1 MSRVHKAI
9 AKLKELL
16 RMKVFQALLFILLG
30 LISYFVM
37 FDNVKPEKI
46 NVSLLTPSD
55 KTIRAPQ
62 TVVDKEKTEQDK
74 QEAAKDVEDVFTLKK
89 EYAQN
94 RVDLISS
101 IFDSVKEVKEELET
115 KQVDN
120 EESQIDGP
128 PSKKVSEGI
137 PAHVTLAK
145 QKLTGD
151 VTKELSDS
159 VFSALLKADD
169 ENFVMARDLTL
180 TAIHNVMST
189 KIPAR
194 EVEPAKNRVEE
205 QLKASSL
212 PGEIKQ
218 ASIELARFAII
229 QNEFYDSQKSEEKV
243 QAAVESVEPVKIL
256 QGEVIVEEGQLVDR
270 DIYRQLKLAGFLE
283 EQTSYLPFIGLG
295 LLILLTMS
303 GLYYYFQL
311 INENTDKKQS
321 QILLF
326 SFVYLL
332 ALLIMKTVSLFQRA
346 EYIDMV
352 YFFPAAFAA
361 MLIKVLLNERLAI
374 AITIVLASY
383 GTIIFNDGSA
393 SNLHIAAGLY
403 ILLSGTAGIILLYTK
418 NYRTKILQAGLLL
431 SVLNFL
437 LILALLFIM
446 DVRSLKIEFIFY
458 IISSLVSGLSSSI
471 LTMGVL
477 PFFETGFG
485 ILTTV
490 RLIELSNPNHPLLR
504 RILTEAPGTYHH
516 SIMVAN
522 LAESACESIGAN
534 GLLARVGCYYHD
546 IGKTKRP
553 QFFIENQMN
562 IENPHDRLDPEISK
576 DIIIAH
582 VSDGVESL
590 RKYRMP
596 EEIVS
601 IAREH
606 HGTTLLKY
614 FYHKAAQQG
623 EDVREAEF
631 RYPGPKPQTKETAVI
646 SIADSVEAAVRS
658 MGNPTSDKIDEL
670 IKSIIVE
677 RLQDG
682 QFNECDITMKELDMV
697 NKSLSETLK
706 GIFHNRIEYPDFKKT
721 K

>member
-1 MSRVHKAI
+1 MSRVYRAVT
-9 AKLKELL
+9 KLKDLL

-30 LISYFVM
+30 LITYLVM
-37 FDNVKPEKI
+37 FDNVMPEKI
-46 NVSLLTPSD
+46 NVSLLTPAD

-62 TVVDKEKTEQDK
+62 TVVDKEKTEQYK
-74 QEAAKDVEDVFTLKK
+74 QEAAKDVEDVFTQKK
-89 EYAQN
+89 EYAEN

-101 IFDSVKEVKEELET
+101 IFDSVQEVKAELEI
-115 KQVDN
+115 KQQEKAEKD
-120 EESQIDGP
+120 EGDLPSSKTQIGT
-128 PSKKVSEGI
+128 
-137 PAHVTLAK
+137 PAHAALAK
-145 QKLTGD
+145 QKLTGN
-151 VTKELSDS
+151 VTKDLSDD
-159 VFSALLKADD
+159 VFMALIKAD
-169 ENFVMARDLTL
+169 EQNFVMARDLTL

-189 KIPAR
+189 KIPAS
-194 EVEPAKNRVEE
+194 EVEPAKNRAAE
-205 QLKASSL
+205 QLKISSL
-212 PGEIKQ
+212 PKDIKD
-218 ASIELARFAII
+218 AAIELARFAII

-243 QAAVESVEPVKIL
+243 QTAVEGVEPVKIL

-270 DIYRQLKLAGFLE
+270 DIYRQLKLAGLLE

-295 LLILLTMS
+295 LFILLTMS
-303 GLYYYFQL
+303 GLFYYFQL
-311 INENTDKKQS
+311 NKENTDKKQS

-332 ALLIMKTVSLFQRA
+332 ALLIMKTVSLFQEA

-383 GTIIFNDGSA
+383 GTIIFNDGTA

-403 ILLSGTAGIILLYTK
+403 ILLSGAAGIILLYTK
-418 NYRTKILQAGLLL
+418 NYRAKILQAGLFL
-431 SVLNFL
+431 SLLNFL

-446 DVRSLKIEFIFY
+446 DVRSLKIEFVFY
-458 IISSLVSGLSSSI
+458 IISALVSGLASSI
-471 LTMGVL
+471 LTIGVL

-485 ILTTV
+485 ILTTM

-504 RILTEAPGTYHH
+504 RILTDAPGTYHH

-562 IENPHDRLDPEISK
+562 IENPHDRLDPEKSK

-590 RKYRMP
+590 TKHRLP

-601 IAREH
+601 IAKEH

-614 FYHKAAQQG
+614 FYHKAAQQR
-623 EDVREAEF
+623 EDVKESEF
-631 RYPGPKPQTKETAVI
+631 RYPGPKPQTKESAVI

-658 MGNPTSDKIDEL
+658 MGNPTAEKIDQL

-677 RLQDG
+677 RLEDG
-682 QFNECDITMKELDMV
+682 QFNECDITMKELDIV
-697 NKSLSETLK
+697 KKSLSETLK
-706 GIFHNRIEYPDFKKT
+706 GIFHTRIEYPEIKKT